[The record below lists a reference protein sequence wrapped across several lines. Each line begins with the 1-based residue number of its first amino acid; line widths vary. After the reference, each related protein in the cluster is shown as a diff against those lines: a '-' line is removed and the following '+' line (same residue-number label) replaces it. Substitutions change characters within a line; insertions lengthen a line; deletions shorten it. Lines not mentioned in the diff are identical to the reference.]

1 MGSEAGVLRIALCDE
16 GTSTENFAVHM
27 LLAALASV
35 LDKDIRLGIVGDAC
49 QLMLETLGWRSDDSE
64 QLLDLWKK
72 VVETLQ
78 RSSIVSEPVA
88 TEPVNWWS
96 AATSFTARAPLFST
110 PMCYGGHCVIFLGN
124 MRSLLR
130 LKQHDPDAHTWVWEV
145 RCRV

>member
-1 MGSEAGVLRIALCDE
+1 MW
-16 GTSTENFAVHM
+16 
-27 LLAALASV
+27 
-35 LDKDIRLGIVGDAC
+35 

-110 PMCYGGHCVIFLGN
+110 PMCYGGHRVILLGN

-130 LKQHDPDAHTWVWEV
+130 LNQHDPDAHTWVREV
-145 RCRV
+145 RCRVRKQRSLVVLGMHSRGGSTENTIARAEKNCYHRHCCYCC